1 MNESE
6 LRPIR
11 RLLVANRGEI
21 ARRVFR
27 AARAMGISTVAV
39 YADGDAEAPFV
50 TDADLSVPLGGRT
63 AAETYLSTGKV
74 IAAAE
79 ASGADAV
86 HPGYGF
92 LSENADFARAVIDA
106 GLVWVGPPPEA
117 IAAMGDKLAAKET
130 MTAAGVPTLPSIPV
144 TDAMDDDGLQA
155 AAAEIGYPV
164 LVKASAGGG
173 GKGMRIVSQ
182 PDDLADAVAAARR
195 EAAGAFGDDTVFL
208 ERYLAAPR
216 HVEIQ
221 VLGDTQGNIIH
232 CFERECSIQRRHQK
246 VIEEAPSPAVT
257 PALRGRMGAAAVAA
271 VSTIGYC
278 SAGTVEFLLEGSG
291 DDAEFWFLEVNT
303 RLQVEHPVTEEIT
316 GLDLVREQIRI
327 AAGEP
332 LGYGQDDIGI
342 CGHAIEARLYAEDPA
357 SGFLPQTGTV
367 DLWRPATGFRALAD
381 SVAQTARTCAD
392 DTSDGL
398 PATAGPNSASSWAR
412 FDSGIEAGSV
422 VGTEFD
428 PMLAKVIVAAPTR
441 TEAALGLA
449 SALDRTRLGGVVT
462 NRDFLCTVL
471 RSHEFL
477 AGDTTT
483 DFIDRVYFG
492 HNGANGEPSAR
503 TDAAGGSDESAS
515 AGSGVHGEASDSSEE
530 SAGAGAADQSSGG
543 LAAQEPA
550 RHPMFIHTAAAA
562 VALVSQECNRHAATR
577 LDFMASGYRNS
588 VMPDEVLPL
597 SAALG
602 SELVEASVQYRRQR
616 DGRWKMR
623 VGQLPQTGPYAGIG
637 GDSGSGDSGSGAA
650 NDAADAGDG
659 NGAPQFT
666 DWSVRAHGITLRL
679 LADARASAS
688 GAASAG
694 FVDDAGDV
702 DATVDV
708 EVAVP
713 GLAGFRGAWEVSR
726 RGSRWYATGPVG
738 GSVTLVQ
745 RSRFPDPDAEN
756 VEGGLVAPMPGK
768 VLMVGVE
775 AGDRVSAGQVLV
787 VMEAMKMEHQI
798 TAPAD
803 GEVAEVRAV
812 VGDQV
817 DNGELL
823 VVITADP

>member
-1 MNESE
+1 MTDSE

-27 AARAMGISTVAV
+27 TAHSMGISTVAV

-50 TDADLSVPLGGRT
+50 TDADLSVPLCGRT
-63 AAETYLSTGKV
+63 ATDSYLSIDKL
-74 IAAAE
+74 IAAAT
-79 ASGADAV
+79 ASAADAV

-92 LSENADFARAVIDA
+92 LSENADFAQAVIDA
-106 GLVWVGPPPEA
+106 GLVWVGPAPAA
-117 IAAMGDKLAAKET
+117 IAAMGDKLAAKES
-130 MTAAGVPTLPSIPV
+130 MTAAGVPTLPSVPV
-144 TDAMDDDGLQA
+144 ADSMSGDDLA
-155 AAAEIGYPV
+155 AAGTDVGYPL

-173 GKGMRIVSQ
+173 GKGMRIV
-182 PDDLADAVAAARR
+182 DTAATLADAVAAARR

-208 ERYLAAPR
+208 ERYLPAPR

-221 VLGDTQGNIIH
+221 VLGDTHGNLVH

-257 PALRGRMGAAAVAA
+257 PALRDRMGAAALAA
-271 VSTIGYC
+271 VRTIGYH
-278 SAGTVEFLLEGSG
+278 SAGTVEFLLEGRG

-332 LGYGQDDIGI
+332 LGYGQGDLTIR
-342 CGHAIEARLYAEDPA
+342 GHATEARLYAEDPA
-357 SGFLPQTGTV
+357 SGFLPATGTV
-367 DLWRPATGFRALAD
+367 ELWAPARD
-381 SVAQTARTCAD
+381 PQ
-392 DTSDGL
+392 
-398 PATAGPNSASSWAR
+398 AR
-412 FDSGIEAGSV
+412 FDSGIEVGSV

-428 PMLAKVIVAAPTR
+428 PMLAKVVMAAPTR

-462 NRDFLCTVL
+462 NRDFLSAVL
-471 RSHEFL
+471 RSDEFL

-492 HNGANGEPSAR
+492 NATGGNAASEEGS
-503 TDAAGGSDESAS
+503 AAGSDS
-515 AGSGVHGEASDSSEE
+515 GEAGET
-530 SAGAGAADQSSGG
+530 GG
-543 LAAQEPA
+543 LADQEPA

-562 VALVSQECNRHAATR
+562 VALVSQECNRRDAVR
-577 LDFMASGYRNS
+577 LGFMTSGYRNS

-597 SAALG
+597 SAVTGNALI
-602 SELVEASVQYRRQR
+602 EASVQYRRQR
-616 DGRWKMR
+616 DGTWKMR
-623 VGQLPQTGPYAGIG
+623 VGSLPQTGPYAGIG
-637 GDSGSGDSGSGAA
+637 DDTGDAS
-650 NDAADAGDG
+650 DAGESADAPGHS
-659 NGAPQFT
+659 
-666 DWSVRAHGITLRL
+666 DWSVRVHGITLRP
-679 LADARASAS
+679 LADAD
-688 GAASAG
+688 AASP
-694 FVDDAGDV
+694 DAMSADSVYTGDV

-708 EVAVP
+708 EVPVP
-713 GLAGFRGAWEVSR
+713 GLAGFRGAWAVSR
-726 RGSRWYATGPVG
+726 RGIRWYATGPVG

-745 RSRFPDPDAEN
+745 RSRFPDPDAEA

-768 VLMVGVE
+768 VLMVDVQP
-775 AGDRVSAGQVLV
+775 GDRVAAGQVLV

-803 GEVAEVRAV
+803 GEVSEVRAA

-823 VVITADP
+823 VVITAVS

>member
-1 MNESE
+1 MSESE

-21 ARRVFR
+21 ARRIFR

-63 AAETYLSTGKV
+63 ATETYLSAHSV

-79 ASGADAV
+79 ASDADAV

-92 LSENADFARAVIDA
+92 LSENAEFAQAVIDA

-130 MTAAGVPTLPSIPV
+130 MTAAGVPTLPSIAV
-144 TDAMDDDGLQA
+144 TDDMDGERLA
-155 AAAEIGYPV
+155 AAATDIGFPV

-173 GKGMRIVSQ
+173 GKGMRIVDEPST
-182 PDDLADAVAAARR
+182 LADAVAAARR

-221 VLGDTQGNIIH
+221 VLGDTRGNIIH

-257 PALRGRMGAAAVAA
+257 PALRERMGAAAVAA

-332 LGYGQDDIGI
+332 LGYGQADIGI

-367 DLWRPATGFRALAD
+367 DLWRPATGFRSLAD
-381 SVAQTARTCAD
+381 SVARSTRKCAD
-392 DTSDGL
+392 DTSDAL
-398 PATAGPNSASSWAR
+398 PATGGPNSASSWAR
-412 FDSGIEAGSV
+412 FDSGIEPGSV

-462 NRDFLCTVL
+462 NRDFLCAVL
-471 RSHEFL
+471 RSDEFL

-492 HNGANGEPSAR
+492 TTGA
-503 TDAAGGSDESAS
+503 D
-515 AGSGVHGEASDSSEE
+515 
-530 SAGAGAADQSSGG
+530 GG
-543 LAAQEPA
+543 LAASEPA
-550 RHPMFIHTAAAA
+550 RHPMFVHTAAAA
-562 VALVSQECNRHAATR
+562 VALVSQECNRRDAIR

-597 SAALG
+597 SAAIG
-602 SELVEASVQYRRQR
+602 GELIEASVQYRRQR
-616 DGRWKMR
+616 DGTWAMR
-623 VGQLPQTGPYAGIG
+623 VGELPETGPYAGIG
-637 GDSGSGDSGSGAA
+637 DDTGDTSGAEESA
-650 NDAADAGDG
+650 DAA
-659 NGAPQFT
+659 NAPAHS
-666 DWSVRAHGITLRL
+666 DWSVRVHGITLRPL
-679 LADARASAS
+679 ANADAPSSDAV
-688 GAASAG
+688 GAEGVYAHN
-694 FVDDAGDV
+694 V

-708 EVAVP
+708 EVPVP

-745 RSRFPDPDAEN
+745 RSRFPDPDAES

-768 VLMVGVE
+768 VLIVNVA
-775 AGDRVSAGQVLV
+775 AGDRVSEGQVLV

-798 TAPAD
+798 TAPAA
-803 GEVAEVRAV
+803 GEVAEVRAH

-823 VVITADP
+823 VVITADT

>member
-1 MNESE
+1 MSESE

-63 AAETYLSTGKV
+63 AIETYLSARKV

-79 ASGADAV
+79 ASDADAV

-92 LSENADFARAVIDA
+92 LSENAEFAQAVIDA

-130 MTAAGVPTLPSIPV
+130 MTAAGVPTLPSIAV
-144 TDAMDDDGLQA
+144 TDDMDSERLA
-155 AAAEIGYPV
+155 AAATDIGFPV

-173 GKGMRIVSQ
+173 GKGMRIVEEPST
-182 PDDLADAVAAARR
+182 LADAVAAARR

-208 ERYLAAPR
+208 ERCLAAPR

-221 VLGDTQGNIIH
+221 VLGDTRGNIIH

-257 PALRGRMGAAAVAA
+257 PALRERMGAAAVAA

-291 DDAEFWFLEVNT
+291 DDAQFWFLEVNT

-327 AAGEP
+327 AAGEQ
-332 LGYGQDDIGI
+332 LGYGQADIGI

-367 DLWRPATGFRALAD
+367 DLWRPATGSRSLAD
-381 SVAQTARTCAD
+381 SVARSTRKCAD

-398 PATAGPNSASSWAR
+398 PATGGPNSASSWAR
-412 FDSGIEAGSV
+412 FDSGIEPGSV
-422 VGTEFD
+422 IGTEFD
-428 PMLAKVIVAAPTR
+428 PMLAKVTVAAPTR

-449 SALDRTRLGGVVT
+449 SALDRTRLGGVAT
-462 NRDFLCTVL
+462 NRDFLCAVL
-471 RSHEFL
+471 RSDEFL
-477 AGDTTT
+477 AGGTTT

-492 HNGANGEPSAR
+492 N
-503 TDAAGGSDESAS
+503 AGDGPGSSDGSD
-515 AGSGVHGEASDSSEE
+515 AGVTR
-530 SAGAGAADQSSGG
+530 QQSGG
-543 LAAQEPA
+543 LAASEPA

-562 VALVSQECNRHAATR
+562 VALVSQECNRRDAIR

-597 SAALG
+597 SAAVG
-602 SELVEASVQYRRQR
+602 SKLIEVSVQYRRQR
-616 DGRWKMR
+616 DGSWKMR
-623 VGQLPQTGPYAGIG
+623 VGRLPRTGPYAGIG
-637 GDSGSGDSGSGAA
+637 DDDSGASADV
-650 NDAADAGDG
+650 AADAGRPPDASDG
-659 NGAPQFT
+659 DSAPPFS
-666 DWSVRAHGITLRL
+666 DWSVNIHGISLWPV
-679 LADARASAS
+679 ADAAATLPGAVRAKGSA
-688 GAASAG
+688 AQAG
-694 FVDDAGDV
+694 FQTDYSGSV

-708 EVAVP
+708 EVPHP
-713 GLAGFRGAWEVSR
+713 GLAGFRGTWEVSR
-726 RGSRWYATGPVG
+726 RGDRWYATGPLG

-745 RSRFPDPDAEN
+745 RSRFPDSDAEA

-768 VLMVGVE
+768 VLMVDVQP
-775 AGDRVSAGQVLV
+775 GDRVAAGQVLV

-803 GEVAEVRAV
+803 GEVSEVRAA

-823 VVITADP
+823 VVITTGS

>member
-1 MNESE
+1 MSE
-6 LRPIR
+6 NTPTPHRPIR

-27 AARAMGISTVAV
+27 TAQSMGISTVAV
-39 YADGDAEAPFV
+39 YSEGDAEAPFV
-50 TDADLSVPLGGRT
+50 TDADLSVPLGGRS
-63 AAETYLSTGKV
+63 AAESYLSIDKV
-74 IAAAE
+74 IAAAVTSE
-79 ASGADAV
+79 ADAI

-106 GLVWVGPPPEA
+106 GLTWVGPPPSA

-130 MTAAGVPTLPSIPV
+130 MVAAGVPTLPSVPV
-144 TDAMDDDGLQA
+144 TDAMSKDELGTA
-155 AAAEIGYPV
+155 ASDVGFPL

-173 GKGMRIVSQ
+173 GKGMRIVSG
-182 PDDLADAVAAARR
+182 PDTLAEAIAGARR

-208 ERYLAAPR
+208 ERYLPAPR

-221 VLGDTQGNIIH
+221 VLGDTHGNVLH

-257 PALRGRMGAAAVAA
+257 PALRERMGAAAVAA
-271 VSTIGYC
+271 VSTIGYH

-332 LGYGQDDIGI
+332 LGYDQDDLAIN
-342 CGHAIEARLYAEDPA
+342 GHAVEARLYAEDPA
-357 SGFLPQTGTV
+357 SGFLPATGTV
-367 DLWRPATGFRALAD
+367 ELWAP
-381 SVAQTARTCAD
+381 
-392 DTSDGL
+392 
-398 PATAGPNSASSWAR
+398 TAGSRAR
-412 FDSGIEAGSV
+412 FDSGIEVGSV

-428 PMLAKVIVAAPTR
+428 PMLAKVVVAAPTR

-449 SALDRTRLGGVVT
+449 SALERTRLGGVVT
-462 NRDFLCTVL
+462 NRDFLSAVL
-471 RSHEFL
+471 RSDEFL

-483 DFIDRVYFG
+483 DFIDRVYF
-492 HNGANGEPSAR
+492 ANA
-503 TDAAGGSDESAS
+503 
-515 AGSGVHGEASDSSEE
+515 EASMS
-530 SAGAGAADQSSGG
+530 DQPNGG

-550 RHPMFIHTAAAA
+550 RHPLFIHTAAAA
-562 VALVSQECNRHAATR
+562 VALVSQECNRRDATR

-597 SAALG
+597 TATIGSA
-602 SELVEASVQYRRQR
+602 LVEASVQYRRQR
-616 DGRWKMR
+616 DGSWKMR
-623 VGQLPQTGPYAGIG
+623 VGQLPPTGPYAGIG
-637 GDSGSGDSGSGAA
+637 SDSGDTS
-650 NDAADAGDG
+650 DAAASADDD
-659 NGAPQFT
+659 PPYT
-666 DWSVRAHGITLRL
+666 DWSVRTHGIRLRP
-679 LADARASAS
+679 LADA
-688 GAASAG
+688 GANSREAVNA
-694 FVDDAGDV
+694 DAVYANDV

-708 EVAVP
+708 EVPVP
-713 GLAGFRGAWEVSR
+713 ELAGFRGAWEVSR

-738 GSVTLVQ
+738 GSVALVQ
-745 RSRFPDPDAEN
+745 RSRFPDPDAET

-768 VLMVGVE
+768 VLIVDVE
-775 AGDRVSAGQVLV
+775 AGDRVRAGQVLV

-803 GEVAEVRAV
+803 GEVAEVRAS

-823 VVITADP
+823 VVIVADT

>member
-1 MNESE
+1 MTDSE

-27 AARAMGISTVAV
+27 TAQSMGISTVAV

-63 AAETYLSTGKV
+63 ATDSYLSIDKV

-79 ASGADAV
+79 STAADAV

-92 LSENADFARAVIDA
+92 LSENADFAQAVIDA
-106 GLVWVGPPPEA
+106 GLIWVGPSPAA
-117 IAAMGDKLAAKET
+117 IAAMGDKLAAKES
-130 MTAAGVPTLPSIPV
+130 MIAAGVPTLPSVPV
-144 TDAMDDDGLQA
+144 AEGMSGDDLA
-155 AAAEIGYPV
+155 AAGAEVGYPL

-173 GKGMRIVSQ
+173 GKGMRIVDSA
-182 PDDLADAVAAARR
+182 DTLADAVAAARR

-208 ERYLAAPR
+208 ERYLPAPR

-221 VLGDTQGNIIH
+221 VLGDAHGNLVH

-257 PALRGRMGAAAVAA
+257 TALRDRMGAAAVAA
-271 VSTIGYC
+271 VRTIGYH

-327 AAGEP
+327 AAGAP
-332 LGYGQDDIGI
+332 LGYSQGDLTIR
-342 CGHAIEARLYAEDPA
+342 GHAVEARLYAEDPA
-357 SGFLPQTGTV
+357 SGFLPATGTV
-367 DLWRPATGFRALAD
+367 ELWAPAREP
-381 SVAQTARTCAD
+381 Q
-392 DTSDGL
+392 
-398 PATAGPNSASSWAR
+398 AR
-412 FDSGIEAGSV
+412 FDSGIEMGSV

-428 PMLAKVIVAAPTR
+428 PMLAKVILAAPTR
-441 TEAALGLA
+441 AEAALGLA

-462 NRDFLCTVL
+462 NRDFLSAVL
-471 RSHEFL
+471 RSDEFL

-492 HNGANGEPSAR
+492 NAGEDPR
-503 TDAAGGSDESAS
+503 PG
-515 AGSGVHGEASDSSEE
+515 
-530 SAGAGAADQSSGG
+530 GG
-543 LAAQEPA
+543 LAASEPA
-550 RHPMFIHTAAAA
+550 RHPMFVHTAAAA
-562 VALVSQECNRHAATR
+562 VALVSQECNRRDAIR
-577 LDFMASGYRNS
+577 LEFMASGYRNS

-597 SAALG
+597 TASVG
-602 SELVEASVQYRRQR
+602 SEVIEAGVQYRRQR
-616 DGRWKMR
+616 DGTWRMR
-623 VGQLPQTGPYAGIG
+623 IGLLPQTGPYAGIG
-637 GDSGSGDSGSGAA
+637 DDTSEAEGSP
-650 NDAADAGDG
+650 DAPAHS
-659 NGAPQFT
+659 
-666 DWSVRAHGITLRL
+666 DWSVRVHGITLRPI
-679 LADARASAS
+679 ADAD
-688 GAASAG
+688 AASP
-694 FVDDAGDV
+694 DAMSADRVCTSDV

-708 EVAVP
+708 EVPVP
-713 GLAGFRGAWEVSR
+713 GLAGLRGTWAVSR

-745 RSRFPDPDAEN
+745 RSRFPDPDAEA

-768 VLMVGVE
+768 VLMVDVQP
-775 AGDRVSAGQVLV
+775 GDRVAAGQVLV

-803 GEVAEVRAV
+803 GEVSEVRAH

-823 VVITADP
+823 VVITAGS

>member
-1 MNESE
+1 MTDSE

-27 AARAMGISTVAV
+27 TAHSMGISTVAV

-63 AAETYLSTGKV
+63 ATDSYLSINKV
-74 IAAAE
+74 IAAAT
-79 ASGADAV
+79 ASAADAV

-92 LSENADFARAVIDA
+92 LSENADFAQAVIDA
-106 GLVWVGPPPEA
+106 GLVWVGPAPAA
-117 IAAMGDKLAAKET
+117 IAAMGDKLAAKES
-130 MTAAGVPTLPSIPV
+130 MIAAGVPTLPSVPV
-144 TDAMDDDGLQA
+144 ADSMSGDDLA
-155 AAAEIGYPV
+155 AAGNEVGYPL

-173 GKGMRIVSQ
+173 GKGMRIV
-182 PDDLADAVAAARR
+182 DAADALADAVAAARR

-208 ERYLAAPR
+208 ERYLPAPR

-221 VLGDTQGNIIH
+221 VLGDTHGNLVH

-257 PALRGRMGAAAVAA
+257 PALRDRMGAAAVAA
-271 VSTIGYC
+271 VRTIGYH

-332 LGYGQDDIGI
+332 LGYGQGDLTIR
-342 CGHAIEARLYAEDPA
+342 GHAVEARLYAEDPA
-357 SGFLPQTGTV
+357 SGFLPATGTV
-367 DLWRPATGFRALAD
+367 ELWAPARD
-381 SVAQTARTCAD
+381 PQ
-392 DTSDGL
+392 
-398 PATAGPNSASSWAR
+398 AR
-412 FDSGIEAGSV
+412 FDSGIEPGSV

-428 PMLAKVIVAAPTR
+428 PMLAKVVMAAPTR

-462 NRDFLCTVL
+462 NRDFLSAVL
-471 RSHEFL
+471 RSDEFL

-492 HNGANGEPSAR
+492 
-503 TDAAGGSDESAS
+503 S
-515 AGSGVHGEASDSSEE
+515 AGDDPRPG
-530 SAGAGAADQSSGG
+530 GG
-543 LAAQEPA
+543 LAASEPA
-550 RHPMFIHTAAAA
+550 RHPMFVHTAAAA
-562 VALVSQECNRHAATR
+562 VALVSQECNRRDAIR
-577 LDFMASGYRNS
+577 LKFMASGYRNS
-588 VMPDEVLPL
+588 AMPDEVLPL
-597 SAALG
+597 SAATG
-602 SELVEASVQYRRQR
+602 SEFIEASVQYRRQR
-616 DGRWKMR
+616 DGTWKMR
-623 VGQLPQTGPYAGIG
+623 VGPLPQTGPYAGIG
-637 GDSGSGDSGSGAA
+637 DDTGDAS
-650 NDAADAGDG
+650 DAGESADAP
-659 NGAPQFT
+659 AHS
-666 DWSVRAHGITLRL
+666 DWSVRVHGITLRP
-679 LADARASAS
+679 LADAD
-688 GAASAG
+688 AASPDAMSADS
-694 FVDDAGDV
+694 VYAGDV

-708 EVAVP
+708 EVPVP

-745 RSRFPDPDAEN
+745 RSRFPDPDAEA

-768 VLMVGVE
+768 VLMVDVQP
-775 AGDRVSAGQVLV
+775 GDRVAAGQVLV

-803 GEVAEVRAV
+803 GEVSEVRAA

-823 VVITADP
+823 VVIAAVS

>member
-1 MNESE
+1 MTDSE

-27 AARAMGISTVAV
+27 TAHSMGISTVAV

-63 AAETYLSTGKV
+63 ATDSYLSIDKV
-74 IAAAE
+74 IAAAT
-79 ASGADAV
+79 ASAADAV

-92 LSENADFARAVIDA
+92 LSENADFAQAVIDA
-106 GLVWVGPPPEA
+106 GLVWVGPAPAA
-117 IAAMGDKLAAKET
+117 IAAMGDKLAAKES
-130 MTAAGVPTLPSIPV
+130 MTAAGVPTLPSVPV
-144 TDAMDDDGLQA
+144 ADSMSGDDLA
-155 AAAEIGYPV
+155 AAGTDVGYPL

-173 GKGMRIVSQ
+173 GKGMRIV
-182 PDDLADAVAAARR
+182 DTAATLADAVAAARR

-208 ERYLAAPR
+208 ERYLPAPR

-221 VLGDTQGNIIH
+221 VLGDTHGNLVH

-257 PALRGRMGAAAVAA
+257 PALRDRMGAAAVAA
-271 VSTIGYC
+271 VRTIGYH

-332 LGYGQDDIGI
+332 LGYGQDDLTIR
-342 CGHAIEARLYAEDPA
+342 GHATEARLYAEDPA
-357 SGFLPQTGTV
+357 SGFLPATGTV
-367 DLWRPATGFRALAD
+367 ELWAPARD
-381 SVAQTARTCAD
+381 PQ
-392 DTSDGL
+392 
-398 PATAGPNSASSWAR
+398 AR
-412 FDSGIEAGSV
+412 FDSGIEVGSV

-428 PMLAKVIVAAPTR
+428 PMLAKVVMAAPTR

-462 NRDFLCTVL
+462 NRDFLSAVL
-471 RSHEFL
+471 RSDEFL

-483 DFIDRVYFG
+483 DFI
-492 HNGANGEPSAR
+492 ER
-503 TDAAGGSDESAS
+503 TGL
-515 AGSGVHGEASDSSEE
+515 ASDSPPYR
-530 SAGAGAADQSSGG
+530 GQF
-543 LAAQEPA
+543 L
-550 RHPMFIHTAAAA
+550 HAAASA
-562 VALVSQECNRHAATR
+562 VALVSQARNRSRATA
-577 LDFMASGYRNS
+577 LSFMSSGYRNS

-597 SAALG
+597 TALDPSAG
-602 SELVEASVQYRRQR
+602 DVDVSVTYRRQR
-616 DGRWKMR
+616 DGSYRLR
-623 VGQLPQTGPYAGIG
+623 VAPLRADAPYAPPDDSEAPPDDDGSRDSDD
-637 GDSGSGDSGSGAA
+637 GDLPEASEFVVRPHSIQIHAIAD
-650 NDAADAGDG
+650 DHIRTDAGGGVTD
-659 NGAPQFT
+659 APPAEEF
-666 DWSVRAHGITLRL
+666 
-679 LADARASAS
+679 DAEL
-688 GAASAG
+688 
-694 FVDDAGDV
+694 
-702 DATVDV
+702 DV
-708 EVAVP
+708 ET
-713 GLAGFRGAWEVSR
+713 GSMRGTWQVSR
-726 RGSRWYATGPVG
+726 RGHNWYVTGPLT
-738 GSVTLVQ
+738 GSATLRE
-745 RSRFPDPDAEN
+745 RSRFPDPDAEA

-768 VLMVGVE
+768 VLMVDVQP
-775 AGDRVSAGQVLV
+775 GDRVAAGQVLV

-803 GEVAEVRAV
+803 GEVSEVRAA

-823 VVITADP
+823 VVIAADS

>member
-1 MNESE
+1 
-6 LRPIR
+6 
-11 RLLVANRGEI
+11 
-21 ARRVFR
+21 
-27 AARAMGISTVAV
+27 MGISTVAV

-63 AAETYLSTGKV
+63 ATETYLSARKV

-79 ASGADAV
+79 ASDADAV

-92 LSENADFARAVIDA
+92 LSENAEFAQAVIDA

-130 MTAAGVPTLPSIPV
+130 MTAAGVPTLPSIAV
-144 TDAMDDDGLQA
+144 TDDMDSERLA
-155 AAAEIGYPV
+155 AAAADIGFPV

-173 GKGMRIVSQ
+173 GKGMRIVDE
-182 PDDLADAVAAARR
+182 PGTLADAVAAARR

-257 PALRGRMGAAAVAA
+257 PALRERMGAAAVAA

-332 LGYGQDDIGI
+332 LGYGQADIGI

-381 SVAQTARTCAD
+381 SVARSTRTCAD
-392 DTSDGL
+392 DPSGGL
-398 PATAGPNSASSWAR
+398 PATGGPNSASSWAR

-462 NRDFLCTVL
+462 NRDFLCAVL
-471 RSHEFL
+471 RSDEFL
-477 AGDTTT
+477 AGETTT

-492 HNGANGEPSAR
+492 HAEAGTEP
-503 TDAAGGSDESAS
+503 
-515 AGSGVHGEASDSSEE
+515 
-530 SAGAGAADQSSGG
+530 SGG
-543 LAAQEPA
+543 LTASESA
-550 RHPMFIHTAAAA
+550 RHPMFVHTAAAA
-562 VALVSQECNRHAATR
+562 VALVSQECNRRDAIR

-597 SAALG
+597 SAAIG
-602 SELVEASVQYRRQR
+602 SELIEASVQYRRQR
-616 DGRWKMR
+616 DGAWRIR
-623 VGQLPQTGPYAGIG
+623 VGSLPQTGPYAGIG
-637 GDSGSGDSGSGAA
+637 DDTDDTSDAGESDE
-650 NDAADAGDG
+650 AADAP
-659 NGAPQFT
+659 AHS
-666 DWSVRAHGITLRL
+666 DWSVRVHGITLRP
-679 LADARASAS
+679 LADAD
-688 GAASAG
+688 AASSDAVSGDGVYAG
-694 FVDDAGDV
+694 NV

-708 EVAVP
+708 EVPVP

-726 RGSRWYATGPVG
+726 RGNRWYATGPLG

-745 RSRFPDPDAEN
+745 RSRFPDPDAEA

-768 VLMVGVE
+768 VLMVDVQP
-775 AGDRVSAGQVLV
+775 GDRVAAGQVLV

-803 GEVAEVRAV
+803 GEVSEVRAA

-823 VVITADP
+823 VVITADA

>member
-1 MNESE
+1 MSE
-6 LRPIR
+6 NTPTPHRPIR

-27 AARAMGISTVAV
+27 TAQSMGISTVAV
-39 YADGDAEAPFV
+39 YSEGDAEAPFV
-50 TDADLSVPLGGRT
+50 TDADLSVPLGGRA
-63 AAETYLSTGKV
+63 AAESYLSIDKV
-74 IAAAE
+74 IAAAATSE
-79 ASGADAV
+79 ADAI

-92 LSENADFARAVIDA
+92 LSENADFARAVIEA
-106 GLVWVGPPPEA
+106 GLTWVGPPPSA
-117 IAAMGDKLAAKET
+117 IAAMGDKLAAKAT
-130 MTAAGVPTLPSIPV
+130 MVAAGVPTLPSVPV
-144 TDAMDDDGLQA
+144 TDAMSNDELGTA
-155 AAAEIGYPV
+155 ASDVGFPL

-173 GKGMRIVSQ
+173 GKGMRIVDG
-182 PDDLADAVAAARR
+182 PDTLAESIAAARR

-208 ERYLAAPR
+208 ERYLPAPR

-221 VLGDTQGNIIH
+221 VLGDTHGNVLH

-257 PALRGRMGAAAVAA
+257 PALRERMGAAAVAA
-271 VSTIGYC
+271 VSTIGYH

-332 LGYGQDDIGI
+332 LGYGQDDLAIT
-342 CGHAIEARLYAEDPA
+342 GHAVEARLYAEDPA
-357 SGFLPQTGTV
+357 SGFLPATGTV
-367 DLWRPATGFRALAD
+367 ELWAPAAD
-381 SVAQTARTCAD
+381 PQ
-392 DTSDGL
+392 
-398 PATAGPNSASSWAR
+398 AR
-412 FDSGIEAGSV
+412 FDSGIEVGSV

-428 PMLAKVIVAAPTR
+428 PMLAKVVVAAPTR

-462 NRDFLCTVL
+462 NRDFLSAVL
-471 RSHEFL
+471 RSDEFL

-492 HNGANGEPSAR
+492 NA
-503 TDAAGGSDESAS
+503 
-515 AGSGVHGEASDSSEE
+515 EASVS
-530 SAGAGAADQSSGG
+530 DQPNGG

-550 RHPMFIHTAAAA
+550 RHPLFIHTAAAA
-562 VALVSQECNRHAATR
+562 VALVSQECNRRDATR
-577 LDFMASGYRNS
+577 LAFMASGYRNS

-597 SAALG
+597 TATIGSA
-602 SELVEASVQYRRQR
+602 LVEASVQYRRQR
-616 DGRWKMR
+616 DGSWKMR
-623 VGQLPQTGPYAGIG
+623 VGRLPPTGPYAGIG
-637 GDSGSGDSGSGAA
+637 SDSGDTS
-650 NDAADAGDG
+650 DAAASADSADD
-659 NGAPQFT
+659 PPYS
-666 DWSVRAHGITLRL
+666 DWSVRTHGIRLRP
-679 LADARASAS
+679 LADAGANSSEAVNADAVYAS
-688 GAASAG
+688 G
-694 FVDDAGDV
+694 V

-708 EVAVP
+708 EVPVP
-713 GLAGFRGAWEVSR
+713 GLAGFRGVWEVSR

-745 RSRFPDPDAEN
+745 RSRFPDPDAET

-768 VLMVGVE
+768 VLMVGVQ

-803 GEVAEVRAV
+803 GEVAEVRAS

-823 VVITADP
+823 VVITADE

>member
-1 MNESE
+1 MTDSE

-27 AARAMGISTVAV
+27 TAHSMGISTVAV

-63 AAETYLSTGKV
+63 ATDSYLSIDKV
-74 IAAAE
+74 IAAAT
-79 ASGADAV
+79 ASAADAV

-92 LSENADFARAVIDA
+92 LSENADFAQAVIDA
-106 GLVWVGPPPEA
+106 GLVWVGPAPAA
-117 IAAMGDKLAAKET
+117 IAAMGDKLAAKES
-130 MTAAGVPTLPSIPV
+130 MTAAGVPTLPSVPV
-144 TDAMDDDGLQA
+144 ADSMSGDDLA
-155 AAAEIGYPV
+155 AAGTDVGYPL

-173 GKGMRIVSQ
+173 GKGMRIVDSA
-182 PDDLADAVAAARR
+182 DTLADAVAAARR

-208 ERYLAAPR
+208 ERYLPAPR

-221 VLGDTQGNIIH
+221 VLGDTHGNLVH

-257 PALRGRMGAAAVAA
+257 PALRDRMGAAAVAA
-271 VSTIGYC
+271 VRTIGYH

-332 LGYGQDDIGI
+332 LGYGQDDLTIR
-342 CGHAIEARLYAEDPA
+342 GHATEARLYAEDPA
-357 SGFLPQTGTV
+357 SGFLPATGTV
-367 DLWRPATGFRALAD
+367 ELWAPARD
-381 SVAQTARTCAD
+381 PQ
-392 DTSDGL
+392 
-398 PATAGPNSASSWAR
+398 AR
-412 FDSGIEAGSV
+412 FDSGIEVGSV

-428 PMLAKVIVAAPTR
+428 PMLAKVVMAAPTR

-462 NRDFLCTVL
+462 NRDFLSAVL
-471 RSHEFL
+471 RSDEFL

-483 DFIDRVYFG
+483 DFI
-492 HNGANGEPSAR
+492 ER
-503 TDAAGGSDESAS
+503 TGL
-515 AGSGVHGEASDSSEE
+515 ASDSPPYR
-530 SAGAGAADQSSGG
+530 GQF
-543 LAAQEPA
+543 L
-550 RHPMFIHTAAAA
+550 HAAASA
-562 VALVSQECNRHAATR
+562 VALVSQARNRSRATA
-577 LDFMASGYRNS
+577 LSFMSSGYRNS

-597 SAALG
+597 TALDPSAG
-602 SELVEASVQYRRQR
+602 DVDVSVTYRRQR
-616 DGRWKMR
+616 DGSYRLR
-623 VGQLPQTGPYAGIG
+623 VAPLRADAPYAPPDDSEAPPDDDGSRDSDD
-637 GDSGSGDSGSGAA
+637 GDLPEASEFVVRPHSIQIHAIAD
-650 NDAADAGDG
+650 DHIRTDAGGGVTD
-659 NGAPQFT
+659 APPAEEF
-666 DWSVRAHGITLRL
+666 
-679 LADARASAS
+679 DAEL
-688 GAASAG
+688 
-694 FVDDAGDV
+694 
-702 DATVDV
+702 DV
-708 EVAVP
+708 ET
-713 GLAGFRGAWEVSR
+713 GSMRGTWQVSR
-726 RGSRWYATGPVG
+726 RGHNWYVTSPLTGSAT
-738 GSVTLVQ
+738 LRE
-745 RSRFPDPDAEN
+745 RSRFPDPDAEA

-768 VLMVGVE
+768 VLMVDVQP
-775 AGDRVSAGQVLV
+775 GDRVAAGQVLV

-803 GEVAEVRAV
+803 GEVSEVRAA

-823 VVITADP
+823 VVIAADS

>member
-1 MNESE
+1 MTDSE

-27 AARAMGISTVAV
+27 TAQSMGISTVAV

-63 AAETYLSTGKV
+63 ATDSYLSIDKV
-74 IAAAE
+74 LAAAE
-79 ASGADAV
+79 NSAADAV

-92 LSENADFARAVIDA
+92 LSENADFAQAVIDA
-106 GLVWVGPPPEA
+106 GLTWVGPAPAA
-117 IAAMGDKLAAKET
+117 IAAMGDKLAAKES
-130 MTAAGVPTLPSIPV
+130 MIAAGVPTLPSVPV
-144 TDAMDDDGLQA
+144 AEVMSGDDLA
-155 AAAEIGYPV
+155 AAGADVGYPL

-173 GKGMRIVSQ
+173 GKGMRIVDA
-182 PDDLADAVAAARR
+182 PDTLADAVAAARR

-208 ERYLAAPR
+208 ERYLPAPR

-221 VLGDTQGNIIH
+221 VLGDTHGNLVH

-257 PALRGRMGAAAVAA
+257 PALRDRMGAAAVAA
-271 VSTIGYC
+271 VRTIGYH

-332 LGYGQDDIGI
+332 LGYGQDDLTIR
-342 CGHAIEARLYAEDPA
+342 GHAVEARLYAEDPA
-357 SGFLPQTGTV
+357 SGFLPATGTV
-367 DLWRPATGFRALAD
+367 ELWAPARE
-381 SVAQTARTCAD
+381 AQ
-392 DTSDGL
+392 
-398 PATAGPNSASSWAR
+398 AR
-412 FDSGIEAGSV
+412 FDSGIEVGSV

-462 NRDFLCTVL
+462 NRDFLSAVL
-471 RSHEFL
+471 RSDEFL

-483 DFIDRVYFG
+483 DFIERVYFG
-492 HNGANGEPSAR
+492 DAGESPRPSE
-503 TDAAGGSDESAS
+503 GSD
-515 AGSGVHGEASDSSEE
+515 AGVTG
-530 SAGAGAADQSSGG
+530 QPSGG
-543 LAAQEPA
+543 LAASEPA
-550 RHPMFIHTAAAA
+550 RHPMFVHTAAAA
-562 VALVSQECNRHAATR
+562 VALVSQECNRHDAIR
-577 LDFMASGYRNS
+577 LRFMTSGYRNS

-597 SAALG
+597 SAATG
-602 SELVEASVQYRRQR
+602 NELIEASVQYRRQR
-616 DGRWKMR
+616 DGTWRMR
-623 VGQLPQTGPYAGIG
+623 VGPLPPTGPYAGIG
-637 GDSGSGDSGSGAA
+637 EDNGGTSDAGESD
-650 NDAADAGDG
+650 DAAE
-659 NGAPQFT
+659 APGHS
-666 DWSVRAHGITLRL
+666 DWSVRVHGITLRPL
-679 LADARASAS
+679 AGADAASPDAM
-688 GAASAG
+688 SADS
-694 FVDDAGDV
+694 VYTGDV

-708 EVAVP
+708 EVPVP
-713 GLAGFRGAWEVSR
+713 GLAGFRGAWAVSR

-745 RSRFPDPDAEN
+745 RSRFPDPDAEA

-768 VLMVGVE
+768 VLMVDVQP
-775 AGDRVSAGQVLV
+775 GDRVTSGQVLV

-803 GEVAEVRAV
+803 GEVSEVRTA

-823 VVITADP
+823 VVIAADS